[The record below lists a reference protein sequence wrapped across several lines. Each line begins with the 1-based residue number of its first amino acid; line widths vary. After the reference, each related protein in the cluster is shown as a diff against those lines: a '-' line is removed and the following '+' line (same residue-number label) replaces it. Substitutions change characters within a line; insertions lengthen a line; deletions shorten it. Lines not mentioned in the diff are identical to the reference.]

1 MAKFWQYVACA
12 LVGVV
17 LGAGYMWIDKNADVT
32 QAERDAALARSHARE
47 ASEQAFIELGR
58 RTSTWI
64 LSTGILAERDA
75 TDHLDRLIGVG
86 YGRGFGDACNELGA
100 TEAQCD
106 QAASRAG
113 GLCVDLPDGVCAP
126 PLPGYFSMPND
137 LARSFRTTYERRV
150 LDPLIRGL
158 CLEVEETER
167 LSADVTEVLER
178 LCGRR

>member
-150 LDPLIRGL
+150 LDPL
-158 CLEVEETER
+158 
-167 LSADVTEVLER
+167 
-178 LCGRR
+178 